1 MLLFKINRQSL
12 IPRVNFSF
20 ERPPNV
26 RQDGRICGHSDNSSG
41 IQPKPF
47 SNEEPACLWPQ

>member
-1 MLLFKINRQSL
+1 MLLLRYTAKAF

-26 RQDGRICGHSDNSSG
+26 RQDGRICGHSDNPSG
-41 IQPKPF
+41 IQPKPV
-47 SNEEPACLWPQ
+47 QQ